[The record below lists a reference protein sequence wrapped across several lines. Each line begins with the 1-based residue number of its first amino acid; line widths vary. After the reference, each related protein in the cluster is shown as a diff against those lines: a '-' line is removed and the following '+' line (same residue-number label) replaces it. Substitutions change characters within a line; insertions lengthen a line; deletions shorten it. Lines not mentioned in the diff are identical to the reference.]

1 MHTACL
7 YWEGSIPARPDT
19 EDCWTKILP
28 GNMKYYHRYFL
39 TCRSQRYEGYTHKDE
54 RIAIVSREHIKDK
67 DEHKDEHETSE
78 RKDVSR
84 HDSAVQRK
92 CMNNDIVEQDSKKSS
107 EDIDEVYIKDDG
119 GPRKDCLEVI
129 NSKEEG
135 VVGEKKASTQ
145 QDHGQVH
152 QVVLVIWWVQ
162 RV

>member
-1 MHTACL
+1 
-7 YWEGSIPARPDT
+7 
-19 EDCWTKILP
+19 
-28 GNMKYYHRYFL
+28 
-39 TCRSQRYEGYTHKDE
+39 
-54 RIAIVSREHIKDK
+54 
-67 DEHKDEHETSE
+67 
-78 RKDVSR
+78 
-84 HDSAVQRK
+84 
-92 CMNNDIVEQDSKKSS
+92 MNDDIVEQDSKKSS